1 MGGDESLLRT
11 KEVETTNSE
20 GEGISDA
27 GKSRGG
33 MYSKKSNE
41 DVREDTSTS
50 PFDLFLR
57 TNEVLTTDSEG
68 R

>member
-1 MGGDESLLRT
+1 MGGDESFLRT

-20 GEGISDA
+20 GISDA
-27 GKSRGG
+27 GKSRGV
-33 MYSKKSNE
+33 MDSKKFNE

-57 TNEVLTTDSEG
+57 LRTKEV
-68 R
+68 